1 MKSALFYLNLFTIFF
16 IVQLSNF
23 VTKLNEQTGDIN
35 FSIFFALAVTNFLL
49 GFILS
54 PQSNLEKTIKF
65 LTILLFSS
73 VLITIPVGYNYIIFV
88 PQREIKIYLTI
99 NMVFKNILLF
109 AFAYSGL
116 IITELKKLKLK
127 NYELTNELDKINS
140 ETMQNIKKAELH
152 LYEAKLQAN
161 EMLENAK
168 LELNNL
174 KNEKKHIENEIKEFI
189 KTQWEIIKNFEKSN
203 TK

>member
-1 MKSALFYLNLFTIFF
+1 
-16 IVQLSNF
+16 
-23 VTKLNEQTGDIN
+23 
-35 FSIFFALAVTNFLL
+35 
-49 GFILS
+49 
-54 PQSNLEKTIKF
+54 
-65 LTILLFSS
+65 
-73 VLITIPVGYNYIIFV
+73 
-88 PQREIKIYLTI
+88 
-99 NMVFKNILLF
+99 MVFKNILLF

-203 TK
+203 SK

>member
-1 MKSALFYLNLFTIFF
+1 MKSALFYLNLFAIFF

-174 KNEKKHIENEIKEFI
+174 KNGKKHIENEIKEFI

-203 TK
+203 SK

>member
-1 MKSALFYLNLFTIFF
+1 MKSALFYLNLFAIFF

-73 VLITIPVGYNYIIFV
+73 VLITISVGYNYIIFV

-203 TK
+203 SK

>member
-35 FSIFFALAVTNFLL
+35 FSIFFAIAVTNFLL

>member
-1 MKSALFYLNLFTIFF
+1 MKSALFYLNLFAIFF

-203 TK
+203 SK